1 MADHPAAGEVRA
13 AGAVLWRPAG
23 SGAQV
28 ALVHRPKYDDW
39 SFAKGKVNPG
49 EHVLLAATREVREET
64 GLQVTL
70 GRCLPA
76 VRYLVDGQPKR
87 VDYWAARPASGQ
99 FGSNSEVDR
108 LDWIAQA
115 RAAARLTYA
124 HDVQLLA
131 DFIAGPR
138 LTVPQVLVRHGSA
151 GRKSDWPQDD
161 VLRPL
166 DARGER
172 QARMLARLIGC
183 FGRGRVISSPAER
196 CLATV
201 RPFAAFAGAE
211 IEVDPAFGVPDA
223 NLTKAARAA
232 EADWLTKAAADAAQS
247 AAADDQPVVICA
259 HRENIPRMLSAV
271 CDLLGASTPAGRSL
285 RKGEFWVLHRAAG
298 RLAGAERHS
307 PDAGDRVGTS

>member
-1 MADHPAAGEVRA
+1 MADHLTAGEIRA

-23 SGAQV
+23 RSAQV
-28 ALVHRPKYDDW
+28 AIVHRPKYDDW
-39 SFAKGKVNPG
+39 SFAKGKVDAG
-49 EHVLLAATREVREET
+49 EHVLLTATREVREET

-70 GRCLPA
+70 GRCLPP
-76 VRYLVDGQPKR
+76 VTYLVDGQPKR
-87 VDYWAARPASGQ
+87 VDYWAARPSSGR
-99 FGSNSEVDR
+99 FAPNSEVDQ
-108 LDWIAQA
+108 LDWVAQG
-115 RAAARLTYA
+115 RVAARLSYA

-138 LTVPQVLVRHGSA
+138 LTVPLVLVRHASA
-151 GRKSDWPQDD
+151 GRKSDWRKND

-166 DARGER
+166 DARGEQ
-172 QARMLARLIGC
+172 QASMLARLIGC

-201 RPFAAFAGAE
+201 RPFAAFAGEDIE
-211 IEVDPAFGVPDA
+211 IDPALGVPDA

-232 EADWLTKAAADAAQS
+232 EADGMAKAAADAAQS
-247 AAADDQPVVICA
+247 AATDYRPVVICA

-271 CDLLGASTPAGRSL
+271 CDLLGAPVPAGRSL

-298 RLAGAERHS
+298 RLAGAERHG
-307 PDAGDRVGTS
+307 PDPAGRAGSN